1 MCSDESR
8 MVIYHCSVAG
18 NLKSTS
24 NIKLEDARD
33 TTSHFLNA
41 TYQEQVPSRTANK
54 LWVMFAGL
62 SPTES
67 NIGLAQVDRTVRHDR
82 PAKVIISRPSYA

>member
-1 MCSDESR
+1 MSWLQSDSWNNLSTTAKDWPNAAMCSDESR

-33 TTSHFLNA
+33 TTSHLLNA
-41 TYQEQVPSRTANK
+41 TYQEQVPSRTN
-54 LWVMFAGL
+54 VC
-62 SPTES
+62 
-67 NIGLAQVDRTVRHDR
+67 
-82 PAKVIISRPSYA
+82 